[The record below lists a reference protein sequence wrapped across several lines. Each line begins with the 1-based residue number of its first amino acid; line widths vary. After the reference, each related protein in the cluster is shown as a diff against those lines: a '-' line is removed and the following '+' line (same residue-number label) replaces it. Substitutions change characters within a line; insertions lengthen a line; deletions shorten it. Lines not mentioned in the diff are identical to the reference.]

1 MRRREFIRVIGGA
14 AATWPLAVFAQ
25 QPTPV
30 IGFLNSETY
39 ETWRKEMAAFHH
51 LLAEIGYVEGR
62 NVQIEYRWAES
73 PNDRLQSLATDL
85 VRRKVAV
92 IAAPGGTPACR
103 QRSHQDNSYRFS
115 GWC

>member
-25 QPTPV
+25 QSTPV

-51 LLAEIGYVEGR
+51 GLAEIGYVEGR

-73 PNDRLQSLATDL
+73 PNDRLQSLAPDL